1 MFMKITLSILTIFD
15 TTGWMLMDNLLYIII
30 VRSSLTLLQILL
42 NSKN

>member
-1 MFMKITLSILTIFD
+1 MFMKIMLSILTIFD

-30 VRSSLTLLQILL
+30 VRSSLTLVQILL